1 MTQPLTVPEASI
13 TRVVA
18 EIIMGRYRLTGE
30 LRLPGLPRR
39 FVDLMNA
46 LERSFAVAFDAVI
59 EPLSAD
65 GDGEKEARL
74 DVVQL
79 QPEAILFAIK
89 RGGDEPPPNSFEAVK
104 KVPVPSVIVLP
115 GFKIVGKVWEIP
127 GADPLR
133 VALVGKHQFVPV
145 TEAEV
150 FSSYGAVS
158 WHEPFVA
165 VNMGRALL
173 YAPQATE
180 RGRGDNPGPDV

>member
-1 MTQPLTVPEASI
+1 MTQPLAAPEASI

-18 EIIMGRYRLTGE
+18 EIVMGRYRVTGE

-46 LERSFAVAFDAVI
+46 LERSFAVAFGALI
-59 EPLSAD
+59 EPLLPD
-65 GDGEKEARL
+65 GDGEEETRL

-79 QPEAILFAIK
+79 HPEAILFAMK
-89 RGGDEPPPNSFEAVK
+89 RGGDEPPASSFETVQ

-145 TEAEV
+145 TEAKIV
-150 FSSYGAVS
+150 SSYGTAA
-158 WHEPFVA
+158 WQEPFVA

-173 YAPQATE
+173 YAPQAAE
-180 RGRGDNPGPDV
+180 RGGGEDPGPDV